1 MKYSADRMEF
11 IIDYMSA
18 YKQKIEMA
26 NKMGLL
32 DSAKM
37 FELFAEEICKLYY
50 GVNFHNLNES
60 TCNFPYFDL
69 ISDDE
74 RILVQVS
81 TVSDVHQK
89 IKKTLENIRDDKK
102 NRFAKIN
109 SVYFFVLQNDSI
121 KNIKDYTG
129 ANQIGNISFI
139 KENNLITTQ
148 DIINKAQNDL
158 IFQEKLY
165 SLIKIEFESFN
176 EWARKLED
184 ALDNSK
190 NIGISNIETKI
201 NDEYVIDRH
210 ELIEK
215 MRKDNAKFISVQGRE
230 GVGKTVICKKF
241 IEDENMV
248 LYARAERFLEETHLE
263 KIWNLD
269 IRRIL
274 ECLNGKK
281 IIFFID
287 ALEFIADAS
296 KTKFDLL
303 ESLYNVVQ
311 KYENAY
317 IITSCRTS
325 DKNAF
330 IKIESKY
337 NIVDY
342 DVNEINE
349 CELKDLEK
357 QYPLIK
363 KMSQDKKYESLLKT
377 PFYINIMIKNSVDI
391 DNITDINKFR
401 EYIWNNIICL
411 KNNEN
416 KYKINLKDIEDAI
429 NKIVFDRAQ
438 KFTLGI
444 KETDIDSRILN
455 VLETE
460 GIITYNN
467 EGIRLKYDIY
477 EDICFEN
484 FFDNTYCDCK
494 GKYQDFYKNIE
505 KIGRCV
511 YRRYQ
516 IWIANKL
523 LAKENRDKFIY
534 NLIFD
539 NEISEEWKK
548 QTEIGIVKSN
558 YSNSFFEENEME
570 ILEKGLLLEF
580 IDIIN
585 LYSYDA
591 KIVNYEDFSDVQLI
605 PVGAGREN
613 IISIVEKNNIY
624 CKNIINKNKIVKLC
638 LDYIEQRKQKES
650 ITKKI
655 CTIMQFYIE
664 ESFKEET
671 FNILDE
677 INKCLIVTFKL
688 SNYCKAW
695 LNTFFGKIIEYY
707 NGTDTKKRRIAKKII
722 EFTIK
727 NSWPQL
733 TVDFPEKLCDMAS
746 MIWKKEKEDNRFYYI
761 EDNPYGLRDDYD
773 HLYPNVKNNIFLWNI
788 FRNNFWKGLDW
799 AIKFVN
805 ECVEKYA
812 RNYPEN
818 LMKIKLIFIDE
829 NNIQREYYGNPNI
842 WMGCTEDH
850 HVHNLLSD
858 IVYNIKETMINYIDK
873 NICDKDT
880 LKFLEYIRSKIY
892 KESNNILL
900 LTVVESIGMHY
911 QNEFPGYALDLISS
925 IDIVEWDISRYA
937 TYLSNPQL
945 EMLKKQIFQ
954 KVGIPGIKNRYSKD
968 SKCNISIEQYA
979 QNIQINGDSKIIEK
993 CYKILDYLYSIV
1005 NNDEENASKYL
1016 QIQKMDFRNAK
1027 LTQLDNNIISI
1038 EANITGEAKKVVER
1052 HKENKLLSDDLIL
1065 KLNQCNEDLKEKKD
1079 CSQLLVNLI
1088 DEFISFKNNND
1099 IRALGLERIIIGMI
1113 STIFQ
1118 KDNVS
1123 IEKKNDYC
1131 IFWIEGIEQ
1140 ILKNQSFEFEP
1151 HLISKLIEQLYV
1163 DIPVKTKNRIRLI
1176 VLKFVNESGYDGI
1189 INSIKEEIIK
1199 YLRKDS
1205 ELSNSIFNT
1214 IIELSKDEMEHQKF
1228 NATYIKQRNKDFKF
1242 VPNKI
1247 PRLKGVDIQV
1257 KQEKE
1262 KKYKSHRI
1270 GIIENY
1276 LYSMKKLNITEFNIT
1291 NYDLNSLCC
1300 IANCGKNFNDN
1311 LFCKII
1317 KEIIRLIIDIKN
1329 DYSNEYKNDILDMYQ
1344 EHEIIRLFERE
1355 LAYMDKDYEKIIDIM
1370 FDDVDFSELKKEAIE
1385 FYLEILNCFIA
1396 LYCNSYN
1403 DKNMRAMIK
1412 RKIKYI
1418 EKKVKDIKL
1427 EYVKQELSKCLYLS
1441 PGRFDK
1447 WNPYEIKTKYEY
1459 KDKKFL
1465 NEQLCEYGKYDIENS
1480 MRTIYLLKIDELL
1493 PEILTSLEEILKFNK
1508 EILERNFEGDTK
1520 IIIDRIITKAFINF
1534 SDDIKKES
1542 DLIEAYEKIL
1552 KILIELNYEKAGV
1565 ILDEF
1570 RIH

>member
-1 MKYSADRMEF
+1 MMYSADRMEF

-81 TVSDVHQK
+81 TTIDVHQK

-109 SVYFFVLQNDSI
+109 SVYFFVLHNDSI

-165 SLIKIEFESFN
+165 SLIKNEFENFN

-215 MRKDNAKFISVQGRE
+215 MRKDNSKFISVQGRE

-248 LYARAERFLEETHLE
+248 LYARAERFLEESHLE
-263 KIWNLD
+263 KIWDLD
-269 IRRIL
+269 IRKIL
-274 ECLNGKK
+274 ECLNGER

-296 KTKFDLL
+296 KTKLDLL

-337 NIVDY
+337 NIVSY
-342 DVNEINE
+342 DVSEIS
-349 CELKDLEK
+349 ELELNLLKH
-357 QYPLIK
+357 QYPVIK
-363 KMSQDKKYESLLKT
+363 KMSENKTYADLLRT
-377 PFYINIMIKNSVDI
+377 PFYINIIIKNSI
-391 DNITDINKFR
+391 DMDDMTDINKFR

-411 KNNEN
+411 KDKQT
-416 KYKINLKDIEDAI
+416 KYGINFKDTEYAV
-429 NKIVFDRAQ
+429 NKIVFDRAK

-444 KETDIDSRILN
+444 NENDIDKDILHA
-455 VLETE
+455 LTTE
-460 GIITYNN
+460 GIITSNI

-484 FFDNTYCDCK
+484 FFDSKYFECK
-494 GKYQDFYKNIE
+494 SKYEVFYENIE
-505 KIGRCV
+505 KMGRCV

-523 LAKENRDKFIY
+523 LAKENRNKFIY
-534 NLIFD
+534 NLIF
-539 NEISEEWKK
+539 NNKISEEWKK

-558 YSNSFFEENEME
+558 YSTPFFEENEIE
-570 ILEKGLLLEF
+570 ILEEDIILEF
-580 IDIIN
+580 INIVN

-591 KIVNYEDFSDVQLI
+591 KIINYEDFSDVQLI

-613 IISIVEKNNIY
+613 IISIIEKNNIY
-624 CKNIINKNKIVKLC
+624 FKNIISKNKIVKLC
-638 LDYIEQRKQKES
+638 LDYTNQRKRKEIIS
-650 ITKKI
+650 KKI
-655 CTIMQFYIE
+655 CSIIQFYIE
-664 ESFKEET
+664 ESFKKET

-677 INKCLIVTFKL
+677 INKCLIVIFKL
-688 SNYCKAW
+688 SNYCKTW
-695 LNTFFGKIIEYY
+695 LNTFFDKIIEYY
-707 NGTDTKKRRIAKKII
+707 NGTDTNKRRIAKKII

-733 TVDFPEKLCDMAS
+733 TINLSEKLCDMAS
-746 MIWKKEKEDNRFYYI
+746 MIWKKEKEDNGFYHI
-761 EDNPYGLRDDYD
+761 EDNPYGLRDDYNY
-773 HLYPNVKNNIFLWNI
+773 LYPNVKNNIFLWNI
-788 FRNNFWKGLDW
+788 FRNDFWKGLDW

-805 ECVEKYA
+805 ESVEKYA
-812 RNYPEN
+812 QNYPEN

-829 NNIQREYYGNPNI
+829 NNIQREYYGNPNM

-850 HVHNLLSD
+850 YVHNLLSD
-858 IVYNIKETMINYIDK
+858 IVYNIKEAMINYIDK

-937 TYLSNPQL
+937 TYLPNPQL
-945 EMLKKQIFQ
+945 EMLKRQIFQ
-954 KVGIPGIKNRYSKD
+954 KAGIPGIKNRYSKD

-1005 NNDEENASKYL
+1005 NNDEENASRYL

-1027 LTQLDNNIISI
+1027 VTQLDNNIISI
-1038 EANITGEAKKVVER
+1038 EANVTGEAKKVTER
-1052 HKENKLLSDDLIL
+1052 HEENKLISNDLIL
-1065 KLNQCNEDLKEKKD
+1065 KLNQYSEDLKEKKD
-1079 CSQLLVNLI
+1079 CSQVLVNLI
-1088 DEFISFKNNND
+1088 DEFITVKNKD
-1099 IRALGLERIIIGMI
+1099 SIRTLGLEKIIIGMI
-1113 STIFQ
+1113 SIILH
-1118 KDNVS
+1118 KDNVP

-1131 IFWIEGIEQ
+1131 IYWIEGIEQ
-1140 ILKNQSFEFEP
+1140 ILKNKSFEFEP
-1151 HLISKLIEQLYV
+1151 SLISKLIEQLYI
-1163 DIPVKTKNRIRLI
+1163 DIPIETKNRIKII

-1228 NATYIKQRNKDFKF
+1228 NAKYIKQRNNDFKF
-1242 VPNKI
+1242 IPNKI
-1247 PRLKGVDIQV
+1247 PKLKGVDIHI

-1262 KKYKSHRI
+1262 KEYKNHKNA
-1270 GIIENY
+1270 IIEKY
-1276 LYSMKKLNITEFNIT
+1276 LYLSKKININQFDIK
-1291 NYDLNSLCC
+1291 NYDLKMLCN
-1300 IANCGKNFNDN
+1300 IANCGKGFNDS
-1311 LFCKII
+1311 LFSKFI
-1317 KEIIRLIIDIKN
+1317 KEIIKLIVDIKN
-1329 DYSNEYKNDILDMYQ
+1329 DNSIKHKMHIIDTYQ
-1344 EHEIIRLFERE
+1344 EYEIIRLFERE
-1355 LAYMDKDYEKIIDIM
+1355 LNDYNQEYENIIDLL
-1370 FDDVDFSELKKEAIE
+1370 FDEMDFSKLSYDAIE
-1385 FYLEILNCFIA
+1385 FYQEILNCFIA
-1396 LYCNSYN
+1396 VYYDSY
-1403 DKNMRAMIK
+1403 DKKNIRLAIEK
-1412 RKIKYI
+1412 RIKYI
-1418 EKKVKDIKL
+1418 EQKVENI
-1427 EYVKQELSKCLYLS
+1427 ENEHVKQKLYKCLYLS
-1441 PGRFDK
+1441 PPK
-1447 WNPYEIKTKYEY
+1447 YANWNPSNINTKYEY
-1459 KDKKFL
+1459 KDKDFL
-1465 NEQLCEYGKYDIENS
+1465 NKQLSKYGKYDIRNS

-1493 PEILTSLEEILKFNK
+1493 PEILVSVK
-1508 EILERNFEGDTK
+1508 EILQFNKKDFEVEFERDTK
-1520 IIIDRIITKAFINF
+1520 IIIDRIITRAFTEFTDN
-1534 SDDIKKES
+1534 IKMDT
-1542 DLIEAYEKIL
+1542 DLIDAYEKIL
-1552 KILIELNYEKAGV
+1552 KILIESNYEKAGV

>member
-1 MKYSADRMEF
+1 MMYSADRMEF

-74 RILVQVS
+74 KILVQVS

-342 DVNEINE
+342 DVNEISE

-494 GKYQDFYKNIE
+494 GKYQYFYKNIE

-650 ITKKI
+650 IAKKI

-707 NGTDTKKRRIAKKII
+707 NGTDTNKRRIAKKII
-722 EFTIK
+722 EFIIK

-733 TVDFPEKLCDMAS
+733 TVNFPEKLCDMAS

-829 NNIQREYYGNPNI
+829 NNIQREYYGNPNM

-850 HVHNLLSD
+850 YVHNLLSD
-858 IVYNIKETMINYIDK
+858 IVYNIKEAMINYIDK
-873 NICDKDT
+873 NIFDKDT

-900 LTVVESIGMHY
+900 LTVLESIGMHY

-954 KVGIPGIKNRYSKD
+954 KAGIPGIKNRYSKD

-1027 LTQLDNNIISI
+1027 VTQLDNNIISI
-1038 EANITGEAKKVVER
+1038 EANVTGEAKKVTER
-1052 HKENKLLSDDLIL
+1052 HEENKLISNDLIL
-1065 KLNQCNEDLKEKKD
+1065 KLNQYNEDLKEKKD

-1088 DEFISFKNNND
+1088 DEFITVKNKD
-1099 IRALGLERIIIGMI
+1099 SIRTLGLEKIIIGMI
-1113 STIFQ
+1113 SIILH
-1118 KDNVS
+1118 KDNVP

-1131 IFWIEGIEQ
+1131 IYWIEGIEQ
-1140 ILKNQSFEFEP
+1140 ILKNKSFEFETS
-1151 HLISKLIEQLYV
+1151 LISNLIEQLYI
-1163 DIPVKTKNRIRLI
+1163 DIPIETKNRIKII

-1228 NATYIKQRNKDFKF
+1228 NAKYIKQRNNDFKF
-1242 VPNKI
+1242 IPNKI
-1247 PRLKGVDIQV
+1247 PKLKGVDIHI

-1262 KKYKSHRI
+1262 KEYKSHRI

-1317 KEIIRLIIDIKN
+1317 KEIIRLILDIKN

-1370 FDDVDFSELKKEAIE
+1370 FDDVDFSEFKKEAIE

-1396 LYCNSYN
+1396 LYCKSYN
-1403 DKNMRAMIK
+1403 DKNMRAIIK

>member
-1 MKYSADRMEF
+1 MMYSADRMEF

-74 RILVQVS
+74 KILVQVS

-342 DVNEINE
+342 DVNEISE

-494 GKYQDFYKNIE
+494 GKYQYFYKNIE

-650 ITKKI
+650 IAKKI

-707 NGTDTKKRRIAKKII
+707 NGTDTNKRRIAKKII
-722 EFTIK
+722 EFIIK

-733 TVDFPEKLCDMAS
+733 TVNFPEKLCDMAS

-829 NNIQREYYGNPNI
+829 NNIQREYYGNPNM

-850 HVHNLLSD
+850 YVHNLLSD
-858 IVYNIKETMINYIDK
+858 IVYNIKEAMINYIDK
-873 NICDKDT
+873 NIFDKDT

-900 LTVVESIGMHY
+900 LTVLESIGMHY

-954 KVGIPGIKNRYSKD
+954 KAGIPGIKNRYSKD

-1027 LTQLDNNIISI
+1027 VTQLDNNIISI
-1038 EANITGEAKKVVER
+1038 EANVTGEAKKVTER
-1052 HKENKLLSDDLIL
+1052 HEENKLISNDLIL
-1065 KLNQCNEDLKEKKD
+1065 KLNQYNEDLKEKKD

-1088 DEFISFKNNND
+1088 DEFITVKNKD
-1099 IRALGLERIIIGMI
+1099 SIRTLGLEKIIIGMI
-1113 STIFQ
+1113 SIILH
-1118 KDNVS
+1118 KDNVP

-1131 IFWIEGIEQ
+1131 IYWIEGIEQ
-1140 ILKNQSFEFEP
+1140 ILKNKSFEFETS
-1151 HLISKLIEQLYV
+1151 LISNLIEQLYI
-1163 DIPVKTKNRIRLI
+1163 DIPIETKNRIKII

-1228 NATYIKQRNKDFKF
+1228 NAKYIKQRNNDFKF
-1242 VPNKI
+1242 IPNKI
-1247 PRLKGVDIQV
+1247 PKLKGVDIHI

-1262 KKYKSHRI
+1262 KEYKSHRI

-1370 FDDVDFSELKKEAIE
+1370 FDDVDFSEFKKEAIE

-1396 LYCNSYN
+1396 LYCKSYN
-1403 DKNMRAMIK
+1403 DKNMRAIIK

>member
-1 MKYSADRMEF
+1 MMYSADRMEF

-74 RILVQVS
+74 KILVQVS

-342 DVNEINE
+342 DVNEISE

-494 GKYQDFYKNIE
+494 GKYQYFYKNIE

-650 ITKKI
+650 IAKKI

-707 NGTDTKKRRIAKKII
+707 NGTDTNKRRIAKKII
-722 EFTIK
+722 EFIIK

-733 TVDFPEKLCDMAS
+733 TVNFPEKLCDMAS

-799 AIKFVN
+799 AIKFAN

-842 WMGCTEDH
+842 WMGCAEDH

-1065 KLNQCNEDLKEKKD
+1065 KLNQCNEDLKGKKD

-1344 EHEIIRLFERE
+1344 EHEIIRLFKRE

-1370 FDDVDFSELKKEAIE
+1370 FDDVDFSEFKKEAIE